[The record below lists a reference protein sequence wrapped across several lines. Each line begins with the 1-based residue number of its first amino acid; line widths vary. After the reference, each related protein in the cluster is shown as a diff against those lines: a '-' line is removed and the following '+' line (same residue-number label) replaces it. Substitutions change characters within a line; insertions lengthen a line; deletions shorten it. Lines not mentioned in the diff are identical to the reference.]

1 MARRSPK
8 ADEIYNA
15 RKRFL
20 RAADRYLDKA
30 ADTVGA
36 TKARYMEMARDAS
49 IKAAE
54 LYTRKADINR
64 SSLFQ
69 RVSREFGI
77 NINEF
82 VSKEPPTKRE
92 EQRRENLIEKS
103 FEARAAVPT
112 ETGTFRPRT
121 FEETREQEARAI
133 LNGKIGSRIY
143 AGLVDVWAVPTV
155 EDGKLIHRRKQE
167 DINRLIMEKFKVS
180 SMMDVIEILQQA
192 NPDLFSDPESL
203 ERYDTVR
210 LDIQGLLA
218 NGQAQA

>member
-1 MARRSPK
+1 MPRNTKQS
-8 ADEIYNA
+8 DLTYNA

-20 RAADRYLDKA
+20 RAAGRYLDKA
-30 ADTVGA
+30 ADSVGA

-64 SSLFQ
+64 SNLFQ

-92 EQRRENLIEKS
+92 EQRRESLIGQS
-103 FEARAAVPT
+103 FEARASVPT

-143 AGLVDVWAVPTV
+143 AGLVDVWAVQTM
-155 EDGKLIHRRKQE
+155 EDGEVVHRRKQE

-210 LDIQGLLA
+210 LNIQGLL
-218 NGQAQA
+218 NEQAQA

>member
-1 MARRSPK
+1 MAKRSPK
-8 ADEIYNA
+8 ADELYNA

-20 RAADRYLDKA
+20 RAANRYLDKA

-92 EQRRENLIEKS
+92 EQRHESLIGQS
-103 FEARAAVPT
+103 IEARAVVPT

-143 AGLVDVWAVPTV
+143 AGLVNVWAVPTV
-155 EDGKLIHRRKQE
+155 EDGEVVHRRKQE

-192 NPDLFSDPESL
+192 NPDLFADPESL

-210 LDIQGLLA
+210 LNIQGLLD
-218 NGQAQA
+218 NGKAKA